1 MTNINADN
9 FQHEINKLINNNIPV
24 KPLFTY
30 VHKENHYTYPSIKT
44 PEYYSLFFKGG
55 VPNVLEFAS
64 GCQYIVSKQNILN
77 RPKKFYEKIYSM
89 IYNTKIVMCADSCY
103 GVHGFDVDTM
113 DVWCL
118 ERLLFYIF
126 KGSIQLSDQI
136 LQINAN

>member
-1 MTNINADN
+1 
-9 FQHEINKLINNNIPV
+9 
-24 KPLFTY
+24 
-30 VHKENHYTYPSIKT
+30 
-44 PEYYSLFFKGG
+44 
-55 VPNVLEFAS
+55 
-64 GCQYIVSKQNILN
+64 
-77 RPKKFYEKIYSM
+77 
-89 IYNTKIVMCADSCY
+89 MCADSCY